1 MNADSGEAWGPPRHS
16 ATYHGWPIEAEEPTV
31 TKTQSPDATQDSR
44 RRRRSGDWFEL
55 AVASIGFA
63 ALGAI
68 AVQMYHQATAPRMGY
83 FTANALAEVAPLGAR
98 YGPAHYSRNWEE
110 WCIRDFFKDRRD
122 GVFVDVGA
130 NHYRNE
136 NNTYF
141 LETRLGWSGVAIDAL
156 EEFGADYAAHR
167 PRTKFAALF
176 VSDEGGGKIP
186 FFVPQDNTLVASASR
201 EFTVKEGSPGTA
213 RQVPT
218 ATLNAVL
225 EQAGVR
231 KVDFLSMDIELS
243 EPKALAGFDIDRF
256 KPELVCIEAH
266 EEVRQQILDYFT
278 QHGYVVI
285 GRYLRADTQN
295 LYFTP
300 LGRAP
305 AYKQ

>member
-1 MNADSGEAWGPPRHS
+1 M
-16 ATYHGWPIEAEEPTV
+16 
-31 TKTQSPDATQDSR
+31 TKTPRPDPTQDSQR
-44 RRRRSGDWFEL
+44 RRRRGGWFEL
-55 AVASIGFA
+55 AIAAIGFA

-68 AVQMYHQATAPRMGY
+68 AVQLYHQGAVARTAY
-83 FTANALAEVAPLGAR
+83 FTENALTELAPLEAR
-98 YGPAHYSRNWEE
+98 YGPDHYSRNTEE

-156 EEFGADYAAHR
+156 EEFGSDYVAHR

-176 VSDEGGGKIP
+176 VSDTGGGTIP
-186 FFVPQDNTLVASASR
+186 FFVPKDNKLLASASR
-201 EFTVKEGSPGTA
+201 EFTVKEGSPGIA

-231 KVDFLSMDIELS
+231 KVDFLSMDIELA
-243 EPKALAGFDIDRF
+243 EPKALRGFDIDRF

-266 EEVRQQILDYFT
+266 EEVRQQILDYFAR
-278 QHGYVVI
+278 HGYVVV

-300 LGRAP
+300 LRDAP
-305 AYKQ
+305 TLEQ

>member
-1 MNADSGEAWGPPRHS
+1 
-16 ATYHGWPIEAEEPTV
+16 V
-31 TKTQSPDATQDSR
+31 TKTQSPDTTQDSR
-44 RRRRSGDWFEL
+44 RRRRSGGWFEL
-55 AVASIGFA
+55 AVTAIGFA
-63 ALGAI
+63 TLAAI
-68 AVQMYHQATAPRMGY
+68 AVQMYHQGAAARANY
-83 FTANALAEVAPLGAR
+83 FTANALAEIAPLEAR
-98 YGPAHYSRNWEE
+98 YGPDHYSRNTEE

-156 EEFGADYAAHR
+156 AEFGPDYVAHR

-176 VSDEGGGKIP
+176 VSDEGGGTIP
-186 FFVPQDNTLVASASR
+186 FFVPKDNKLVASASR
-201 EFTVKEGSPGTA
+201 EFTAKEGSPGIE

-243 EPKALAGFDIDRF
+243 EPKALRGFDIDRF

-278 QHGYVVI
+278 QHGYVIV

-300 LGRAP
+300 LGHAP
-305 AYKQ
+305 ATTQQ